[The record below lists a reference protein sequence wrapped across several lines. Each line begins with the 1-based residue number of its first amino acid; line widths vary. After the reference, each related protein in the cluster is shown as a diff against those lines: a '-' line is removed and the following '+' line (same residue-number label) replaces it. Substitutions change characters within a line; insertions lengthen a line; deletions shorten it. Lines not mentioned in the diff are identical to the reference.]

1 MTTHPPW
8 EHPQLVCEH
17 RGGRQR
23 SSHLGTKMRMAMDEV
38 RARPLLLSP
47 LPSSLVHP
55 GSQREL
61 RGFLLCCS
69 VFLSCSAAPGK
80 EQRRA

>member
-23 SSHLGTKMRMAMDEV
+23 SSHLGTKKRTAMDEM
-38 RARPLLLSP
+38 RARPLILSTP
-47 LPSSLVHP
+47 HSLVHP
-55 GSQREL
+55 GSQCEL
-61 RGFLLCCS
+61 RDFLLCCS
-69 VFLSCSAAPGK
+69 VFLSCPAAPGK
-80 EQRRA
+80 AQGRT